1 MKDKKDLKIV
11 FMGTPEFAAVQ
22 LDALL
27 EAGYTVSA
35 VVTAPDKPAGRG
47 KKMTSSTV
55 KTFAQDKGLRILQ
68 PEKLRDEAFLSEL
81 KDIGADLFVVVAFRM
96 LPREVWSMP
105 SLGTFNLHASL
116 LPDYRGAAPINWAII
131 RGEAKTGL
139 TTFLLDEDIDTGH
152 ILLQREADILPE
164 DDFGTLYHKLA
175 KLGRTLTT
183 DTVELLRTG
192 QAQPKPQKPASE
204 PKPAPKIF
212 KPDTLV
218 RWTRSAQ
225 ETVNYVRGLSPVPGA
240 YTLLWTKGEA
250 LPLKI
255 YKAAATNIPT
265 EGYYGQIR
273 IDGKRLMAG
282 CSDFFIELLEVQ
294 PEGKKRMP
302 AADFL
307 NGFHPGG
314 DERFL

>member
-11 FMGTPEFAAVQ
+11 LMGTPEFAAVQ

-47 KKMTSSTV
+47 KKMTPSTV
-55 KTFAQDKGLRILQ
+55 KTFAQGKGLRILQ
-68 PEKLRDEAFLSEL
+68 PEKLREETFLKEL

-131 RGEAKTGL
+131 RGETKTGL

-152 ILLQREADILPE
+152 ILLQRETDILPG
-164 DDFGTLYHKLA
+164 DDFGSLYYKLA
-175 KLGRTLTT
+175 ELGRSLTV
-183 DTVELLRTG
+183 DTIELIRTG
-192 QAQPKPQKPASE
+192 QAQPKPQKPAGE

-225 ETVNYVRGLSPVPGA
+225 ETMNYVRGLSPVPGA

-255 YKAAATNIPT
+255 YKAAVTDIPT
-265 EGYYGQIR
+265 EGYYGQMR
-273 IDGKRLMAG
+273 IDGKRLLAG
-282 CSDFFIELLEVQ
+282 CPDFFIELLEVQ

-302 AADFL
+302 ATDFL

>member
-27 EAGYTVSA
+27 EAGYTVSV

-47 KKMTSSTV
+47 KKMTPSTV
-55 KTFAQDKGLRILQ
+55 KTFAQGKGLRILQ
-68 PEKLRDEAFLSEL
+68 PEKLRDEVFLKEL
-81 KDIGADLFVVVAFRM
+81 KDIDADLFVVVAFRM

-131 RGEAKTGL
+131 RGETKTGL

-164 DDFGTLYHKLA
+164 DDFGSLYYKLA
-175 KLGRTLTT
+175 ESGRTLTV

-192 QAQPKPQKPASE
+192 HAQPKPQKPAGE

-218 RWTRSAQ
+218 RWTRTAQ
-225 ETVNYVRGLSPVPGA
+225 EMANYVRGLSPVPGA
-240 YTLLWTKGEA
+240 YTLLWTKEEA
-250 LPLKI
+250 MPLKI
-255 YKAAATNIPT
+255 YKASVTDIST
-265 EGYYGQIR
+265 GGYYGQIR
-273 IDGKRLMAG
+273 IDGKRLLAG
-282 CSDFFIELLEVQ
+282 CSDFFVELLEVQ
-294 PEGKKRMP
+294 PEGKKRMS
-302 AADFL
+302 AVDFL
-307 NGFHPGG
+307 NGFRPAG